1 LYYKTL
7 RIIHLLN
14 QIKSLFMKKSF
25 YFIMLASVMALT
37 FGCKKDD
44 ADSAKASFSA
54 KVEGT
59 VWAAANITAMY
70 QTGSNATS
78 ITTFGTMPSEQI
90 TLHFIGSET
99 GTYTFGDLNL
109 ASAVI
114 GGNTFTTMFSDNPT
128 GAIVITKYDMTNKKI
143 SGTFTFSGD
152 NMDGDVFEVTEG
164 KFENVDLVVM

>member
-1 LYYKTL
+1 MQ
-7 RIIHLLN
+7 IIYSLLFFILLLSSLIVGIRN
-14 QIKSLFMKKSF
+14 LAKSKK
-25 YFIMLASVMALT
+25 I
-37 FGCKKDD
+37 
-44 ADSAKASFSA
+44 
-54 KVEGT
+54 
-59 VWAAANITAMY
+59 
-70 QTGSNATS
+70 
-78 ITTFGTMPSEQI
+78 
-90 TLHFIGSET
+90 FIGSET